1 MRVSAWDHYDELY
14 ADALDDP
21 GADVDRDDAAL
32 DAWFERRE
40 ASRG

>member
-1 MRVSAWDHYDELY
+1 MKVSAWDHYEELY

-21 GADVDRDDAAL
+21 GTEVARDDAAT

-40 ASRG
+40 AGRG